1 MGAGPPT
8 RARVIV
14 HGLLA
19 FGIIPLCETTR
30 YQGSTII
37 FSHALI
43 ARLRKRSFR
52 SSGAVRAFG
61 GDKDERARSCRWH
74 FKRQER
80 I

>member
-14 HGLLA
+14 HGLRDYPVLGIGDNFAVLA
-19 FGIIPLCETTR
+19 QCGPSVVTKMRE
-30 YQGSTII
+30 
-37 FSHALI
+37 
-43 ARLRKRSFR
+43 
-52 SSGAVRAFG
+52 
-61 GDKDERARSCRWH
+61 RSCRWH